1 MIATARKLENIRDL
15 KEAGAS
21 IRELDV
27 TWEAGQIKTFAKEII
42 DSLSVAHLVSVPVTP
57 G

>member
-27 TWEAGQIKTFAKEII
+27 TWEAERIKTFAKEII
-42 DSLSVAHLVSVPVTP
+42 DSLSI
-57 G
+57 